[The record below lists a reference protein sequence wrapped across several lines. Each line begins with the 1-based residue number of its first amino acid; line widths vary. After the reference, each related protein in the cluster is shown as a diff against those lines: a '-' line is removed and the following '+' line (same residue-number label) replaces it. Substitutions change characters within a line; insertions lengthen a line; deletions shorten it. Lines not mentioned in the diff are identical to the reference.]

1 MTRSTRWAVLAI
13 LAAAAALAAAR
24 QEDEPEA
31 VVVGTSGA
39 VRGNWEVTAGGLVL
53 VEGKPALV
61 FGTVRKGRPQHELSY
76 FAVVRN
82 GYKASSKVDIAD
94 STFAED
100 TSGGSKQVFAVDG
113 AKLTIAYTVGYNAA
127 GRVLREAIVVNGK
140 SLDPRKG
147 RVLLVDLTAR
157 PPTWTQRNLP
167 LPATVPEARE
177 KKVAAALARKVL
189 DELKKDK
196 GVRAFVEAA
205 GK

>member
-1 MTRSTRWAVLAI
+1 VLAI
-13 LAAAAALAAAR
+13 LAAGAAVAAA
-24 QEDEPEA
+24 QDDEPEG
-31 VVVGTSGA
+31 VVRGTAGA
-39 VRGNWEVTAGGLVL
+39 VRGDWEVTAGGLVL
-53 VEGKPALV
+53 VEGKPAVL

-76 FAVVRN
+76 FAIVRSRF
-82 GYKASSKVDIAD
+82 KASAKIDIFEKASAD
-94 STFAED
+94 E
-100 TSGGSKQVFAVDG
+100 TSGESKQVLAVDA
-113 AKLTIAYTVGYNAA
+113 AKLTLTYKIGHSA
-127 GRVLREAIVVNGK
+127 GRVVRESIVVNGK

-167 LPATVPEARE
+167 LPATVPDARE
-177 KKVAAALARKVL
+177 EKVAAALARKVL

>member
-13 LAAAAALAAAR
+13 LAAGAALAAAR
-24 QEDEPEA
+24 QDEEPEG
-31 VVVGTSGA
+31 VVNGTSGLA
-39 VRGNWEVTAGGLVL
+39 RGNWEVTAGGLVL
-53 VEGKPALV
+53 VEGKPTLV

-76 FAVVRN
+76 FAIVRSRF
-82 GYKASSKVDIAD
+82 KASAKVDIFEK
-94 STFAED
+94 TFADD
-100 TSGGSKQVFAVDG
+100 TSGESRQLFAVDG
-113 AKLTIAYTVGYNAA
+113 AKLTVTYKIGHNA
-127 GRVLREAIVVNGK
+127 GRVLRESIVVNGK

-189 DELKKDK
+189 DELKKDR